1 MWDACWELGNWRS
14 RLGCAVAFTALF
26 GLPAAA
32 QAAVVGSHPITS
44 YQTNGRVLAIL
55 YFDGNVYIGGK
66 FTSVRPAGDP
76 AGTGEVARNHIAAF
90 DATTGA
96 LLTTWNPGA
105 SGNVTSF
112 AGGMVSGV
120 PTLFV
125 GGAFSM
131 LGTGTH
137 SRIGAVN
144 ATTGAVLSAFKAKLD
159 KQVNSLAV
167 SADGS
172 TVYAGGAFTL
182 ADGVAHSGLA
192 AFTSSA
198 GSIVSGWSPQ
208 AGPPSS
214 TGTPLV
220 TTVRVSTDGA
230 TVYVGGGFT
239 TINGVSESHVDAL
252 SAANGSQVSGFT
264 HHLPYSVV
272 DMAVDSAGLYI
283 AGAGNGGNFAALNLG
298 TGAIIWQGGTNGNV
312 QAITVMNS
320 EVYVGGHYTNYCGP
334 QGGQHTCTSPTQR
347 LKLLA
352 VDEGTGALTPWN
364 PHANSYLGIFALAGN
379 GTTLGA
385 GGDFTTIG
393 GVNQQGFAEFQ

>member
-1 MWDACWELGNWRS
+1 MRRMLGLGNWRS

-32 QAAVVGSHPITS
+32 QASVVGSHPITS

-105 SGNVTSF
+105 SGNVTSL
-112 AGGMVSGV
+112 AGGTVGTV

-125 GGAFSM
+125 GGAFSK

-144 ATTGAVLSAFKAKLD
+144 AATGAVISAFKGKLD

-172 TVYAGGAFTL
+172 MVYAGGAFTL

-192 AFTSSA
+192 AFNSSN
-198 GSIVSGWSPQ
+198 GSVLASWSPQ
-208 AGPPSS
+208 AGGASS
-214 TGTPLV
+214 TTPLV
-220 TTVRVSTDGA
+220 TTVRLSADGS
-230 TVYVGGGFT
+230 TVYVGGSFT

-252 SAANGSQVSGFT
+252 SASTGSQVSTFT
-264 HHLPYSVV
+264 HHLAYSVV
-272 DMAVDSAGLYI
+272 DMSVDSVGLYI
-283 AGAGNGGNFAALNLG
+283 AGAGNGGNFAGLNL
-298 TGAIIWQGGTNGNV
+298 TSGATVWQGGTDGNV
-312 QAITVMNS
+312 QAITVMGG
-320 EVYVGGHYTNYCGP
+320 EVYVGGHYENYCGP
-334 QGGQHTCTSPTQR
+334 QGGQHTCTTPTQR

-352 VDEGTGALTPWN
+352 VDEGTGLLTPWN
-364 PHANSYLGIFALAGN
+364 PHANSNLGIFALAGN

-393 GVNQQGFAEFQ
+393 GITQQGFAEFQ

>member
-1 MWDACWELGNWRS
+1 MRRMLGLGSWRT
-14 RLGCAVAFTALF
+14 RLGFATAVTAIF
-26 GLPAAA
+26 GLPAIA
-32 QAAVVGSHPITS
+32 QAQVVGSHPIPS

-55 YFDGNVYIGGK
+55 YYDGNVYIGGK

-90 DATTGA
+90 NASTGA

-105 SGNVTSF
+105 SGNVTSL
-112 AGGMVSGV
+112 AGGSVNGT

-125 GGAFSM
+125 GGAFST

-137 SRIGAVN
+137 SRIGAID
-144 ATTGAVLSAFKAKLD
+144 AATGAVISAFKGKLD

-192 AFTSSA
+192 AFNSGTGALVSS
-198 GSIVSGWSPQ
+198 WSAQ
-208 AGPPSS
+208 AANPSN
-214 TGTPLV
+214 TTPLV
-220 TTVRVSTDGA
+220 TTVRLSTDGS
-230 TVYVGGGFT
+230 TVYVGGSFT
-239 TINGVSESHVDAL
+239 TIDGASASHVDAV
-252 SAANGSQVSGFT
+252 SASTGAQVSSFT

-272 DMAVDSAGLYI
+272 DMTLDSAGLYI
-283 AGAGNGGNFAALNLG
+283 AGAGSGGNFAALNLG
-298 TGAIIWQGGTNGNV
+298 TGALVWQGGTDGNV
-312 QAITVMNS
+312 QAMTVMNG
-320 EVYVGGHYTNYCGP
+320 EVYVGGHYGNYCGP
-334 QGGQHTCTSPTQR
+334 QGGQHTCTSPVVR

-352 VDEGTGALTPWN
+352 VDESDGALTPWN
-364 PHANSYLGIFALAGN
+364 PHANSALGIFALAN
-379 GTTLGA
+379 DGTTLGA

-393 GVNQQGFAEFQ
+393 GVSQHGFAEFQ

>member
-1 MWDACWELGNWRS
+1 VRRFFGLGNWRS
-14 RLGCAVAFTALF
+14 RVGFAVALTAIF

-55 YFDGNVYIGGK
+55 YYNGNVYIGGK

-90 DATTGA
+90 NASTGA
-96 LLTTWNPGA
+96 LLTSWNPGA
-105 SGNVTSF
+105 SGNVTSL
-112 AGGMVSGV
+112 AGGTVGTT

-125 GGAFSM
+125 GGAFSQ

-144 ATTGAVLSAFKAKLD
+144 AATGAVVSAFKGKLD

-182 ADGVAHSGLA
+182 AGGVAHSGLA
-192 AFTSSA
+192 AFNSSN
-198 GSIVSGWSPQ
+198 GSVVSSWSPQ
-208 AGPPSS
+208 AGNPSG
-214 TGTPLV
+214 TTPLV
-220 TTVRVSTDGA
+220 TTVRMSTDGS

-239 TINGVSESHVDAL
+239 TINGMSENHVDAL
-252 SAANGSQVSGFT
+252 SASTGNPLVGFT
-264 HHLPYSVV
+264 HHLAYSVV
-272 DMAVDSAGLYI
+272 DMSVDTQGLYI
-283 AGAGNGGNFAALNLG
+283 AGAGSGGNFAGLNLS
-298 TGAIIWQGGTNGNV
+298 TGATVWQGGTDGNV
-312 QAITVMNS
+312 QAIFVMNG
-320 EVYVGGHYTNYCGP
+320 EVYVGGHYKNYCGP
-334 QGGQHTCTSPTQR
+334 QGGQHTCTTPTQR

-364 PHANSYLGIFALAGN
+364 PHANSNLGIFSLAGD

>member
-1 MWDACWELGNWRS
+1 VRRMLGLGNWRS
-14 RLGCAVAFTALF
+14 RLGFAAAVTALF

-32 QAAVVGSHPITS
+32 QAAVVGSHPISS

-55 YFDGNVYIGGK
+55 YYDGNVYIGGK

-90 DATTGA
+90 NATTGA

-105 SGNVTSF
+105 SGNVTSL
-112 AGGMVSGV
+112 AGGTVGGT

-125 GGAFSM
+125 GGAFAK
-131 LGTGTH
+131 LGTATH
-137 SRIGAVN
+137 SRIGALN
-144 ATTGAVLSAFKAKLD
+144 AATGAVISAFKGKLD

-172 TVYAGGAFTL
+172 TVYAGGAFTM
-182 ADGVAHSGLA
+182 ADSAAHSGLA
-192 AFTSSA
+192 AFNSST
-198 GSIVSGWSPQ
+198 GSVISGWSPQ
-208 AGPPSS
+208 AGGASS
-214 TGTPLV
+214 GGTPLV

-239 TINGVSESHVDAL
+239 TINGASASHVDAV
-252 SAANGSQVSGFT
+252 SASTGSQVSSFT

-272 DMAVDSAGLYI
+272 DMSVDSTGLYI
-283 AGAGNGGNFAALNLG
+283 AGAGNGGNFAALDLS
-298 TGAIIWQGGTNGNV
+298 TGSLIWQGGTNGNV
-312 QAITVMNS
+312 QAVTVMNG
-320 EVYVGGHYTNYCGP
+320 EVYIGGHYTNYCGP
-334 QGGQHTCTSPTQR
+334 QGGQHTCTTPTQR

-364 PHANSYLGIFALAGN
+364 PHANSNLGIFALAGN

-393 GVNQQGFAEFQ
+393 GVSQQGFAEFQ